1 MRETIKLRRGSF
13 SLPLKADKIKKIK
26 LLRDKKAS
34 GSELLSSCFLHF
46 YSVGIK

>member
-26 LLRDKKAS
+26 LVLRSTIFENCPAMF
-34 GSELLSSCFLHF
+34 LVPCIFILS
-46 YSVGIK
+46 